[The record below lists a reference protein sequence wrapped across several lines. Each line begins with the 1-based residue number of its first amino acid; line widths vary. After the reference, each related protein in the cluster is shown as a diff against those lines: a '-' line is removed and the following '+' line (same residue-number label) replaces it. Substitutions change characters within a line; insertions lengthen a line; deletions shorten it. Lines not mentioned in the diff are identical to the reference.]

1 MPIAQ
6 GRAEVHVAEWVR
18 ALASSR
24 APYRQLWPK
33 FVFRHEEIS
42 NAVAIIKS
50 GQLLAR
56 SQAVGYRDVAAA
68 DIVASTERAHAFSR
82 LYFRPMSP
90 TQYRIEGI
98 RRASEIWHGAH
109 APVLVMFAFDA
120 VSVLSRHG
128 THFSNGNMQSV
139 ESNYD
144 STEVFFNGIS
154 FADVYHVG
162 AFTPD
167 QKDRII
173 RSRCAEVLASSPLP
187 LVGNLKA
194 IVCRSPS
201 ERTYLLDAIGP
212 DAASQWRRLVVSHTE
227 PGIFENKWAYVE
239 TVDVSGSGM
248 RIKFHPRQD
257 ALPCQFAVQIYRDQ
271 TLVWNGG
278 NGDADMSLVW
288 NVNTQLSPGTY
299 RCVIEVDGCLAY
311 SATHLVDELPF

>member
-6 GRAEVHVAEWVR
+6 GRAEAHVAEWVKG
-18 ALASSR
+18 LSSSR

-42 NAVAIIKS
+42 NAVKIIELGS
-50 GQLLAR
+50 LLSRA
-56 SQAVGYRDVAAA
+56 QAVGYRDVAAV
-68 DIVASTERAHAFSR
+68 DIVTSTERAHAFSR

-98 RRASEIWHGAH
+98 RRPSEIWHGAH

-120 VSVLSRHG
+120 VSVLSRAG
-128 THFSNGNMQSV
+128 TQFSNGNMQSV

-144 STEVFFNGIS
+144 STESFFSEIA

-162 AFTPD
+162 SFTQD
-167 QKDRII
+167 QKDRIV
-173 RSRCAEVLASSPLP
+173 RSRCAEVLATSPLP
-187 LVGNLKA
+187 LAGNLRA
-194 IVCRSPS
+194 IICRSPA
-201 ERTYLLDAIGP
+201 ERAFLLESVGSA
-212 DAASQWRRLVVSHTE
+212 AASQWGRFVVSHTE

-239 TVDVSGSGM
+239 TVDVSGAGV

-257 ALPCQFAVQIYRDQ
+257 ASPCQFAVKIYRNQ
-271 TLVWNGG
+271 TLIWNGKNEG
-278 NGDADMSLVW
+278 ADMSLVW
-288 NVNTQLSPGTY
+288 NVKTQLNPGVY

-311 SATHLVDELPF
+311 SASHLVDELPF